1 MRSSTVSINPIPAA
15 IERFSPGLPPRS
27 FSIDVPPFVLA
38 HAPSYNGPSL
48 SIPAAF
54 FEVFMRRV
62 VITGL
67 GAVSPHG
74 IGTNAF
80 WNGLLDAKSSIT
92 PITAFDPAT
101 FPCRVAGQMA
111 PFKTTDYV
119 PKSYRKATKIMARDI
134 ELAVVAA
141 DLAIKDAKL
150 LTKGVAGSLPP
161 EQTQGWY
168 KPDPTRIGCNIGAG
182 LICADLNELS
192 QAMTQARGENHQ
204 LSLAKWGR
212 SDDPAKTSGMENL
225 TPLWLLKYLPNML
238 ACHVSIIHDMQG
250 PSNTLTCGQASAGLA
265 LSEAVHTIERG
276 HADMALVGGCET
288 KLHTMGLMRW
298 CLLHRLNTTS
308 NDTPATACK
317 PYDVSANGG
326 VLAEGGAV
334 LVIEEYEHAKA
345 RGATIYAEVAGF
357 GASSNAAVSVV
368 DADPTGEPAGVA
380 IRKALK
386 QAKISPG
393 DVDLIIP
400 PGYGIPSWDKSDA
413 AALRFAFGSSLA
425 KTAITASRAGIGDCG
440 AGAQALDLV
449 AAILALH
456 SQTLPPTANTTTPID
471 NLPIVLQ
478 KQSQP
483 LTHALVLSTSLGGQN
498 SAVLLKK
505 AS

>member
-1 MRSSTVSINPIPAA
+1 
-15 IERFSPGLPPRS
+15 
-27 FSIDVPPFVLA
+27 
-38 HAPSYNGPSL
+38 
-48 SIPAAF
+48 
-54 FEVFMRRV
+54 MRRV

-67 GAVSPHG
+67 GTVSPHG
-74 IGTNAF
+74 IGTAPF
-80 WNGLLDAKSSIT
+80 WNALLDAKSAIT
-92 PITAFDPAT
+92 PITAFEPDT

-150 LTKGVAGSLPP
+150 LTKGVAGSLTP

-192 QAMTQARGENHQ
+192 QAMTHARGEHPH

-212 SDDPAKTSGMENL
+212 SDDPTKTSGMENL

-238 ACHVSIIHDMQG
+238 ACHVSIIHDTQG

-276 HADMALVGGCET
+276 QADIAVVGGCET
-288 KLHTMGLMRW
+288 KLHPMGLMRW
-298 CLLHRLNTTS
+298 CLLNRLNTTS

-317 PYDVSANGG
+317 PYDTSAAGG
-326 VLAEGGAV
+326 VLGEGGAV
-334 LVIEEYEHAKA
+334 FVIEEYEHAKA

-357 GASSNAAVSVV
+357 GASSNAGLSVV
-368 DADPTGEPAGVA
+368 DADPTGEPAGVS
-380 IRKALK
+380 IKKALK
-386 QAKISPG
+386 QARIAPT
-393 DVDLIIP
+393 DIDLIIP
-400 PGYGIPSWDKSDA
+400 PGYGIPSWDQADA
-413 AALRFAFGSSLA
+413 AALRYAFGSALA
-425 KTAITASRAGIGDCG
+425 NTAVTAVRAGIGDCG
-440 AGAQALDLV
+440 AGAQAIDLV
-449 AAILALH
+449 AAVLALH
-456 SQTLPPTANTTTPID
+456 TQTLPPTANTTTPID
-471 NLPIVLQ
+471 HLPLVLHQ
-478 KQSQP
+478 QSKT
-483 LTHALVLSTSLGGQN
+483 LTHALVLSTSLGGLN
-498 SAVLLKK
+498 SSVILKR